1 VNNEA
6 ERSVDENIDAMT
18 EAEAKESLR
27 DFARE
32 NRRLRTILDGV
43 AKSGA
48 GVGAIVEVYVSNEGM
63 TTSVGVAVC
72 RADVDEIAFAKSLND
87 GLAGLA
93 AVLGGVMDETTV
105 TLKGVTAEKVRR

>member
-1 VNNEA
+1 MSNEA
-6 ERSVDENIDAMT
+6 ERSVDASIDAMT
-18 EAEAKESLR
+18 EAGAKESLR

-72 RADVDEIAFAKSLND
+72 RADVDEIAFAKSLNE
-87 GLAGLA
+87 GLSKLA
-93 AVLGGVMDETTV
+93 SVLGGVMNEATFA
-105 TLKGVTAEKVRR
+105 LKVVTAEKVRR

>member
-1 VNNEA
+1 MSNEA

-48 GVGAIVEVYVSNEGM
+48 GVGAVVEVYVANEGR
-63 TTSVGVAVC
+63 TSSVGVAVC
-72 RADVDEIAFAKSLND
+72 RADVDEIAFAKSLSG
-87 GLAGLA
+87 GLSKLA
-93 AVLGGVMDETTV
+93 DVLGGAMNEATFS
-105 TLKGVTAEKVRR
+105 LKGVTAGMPQ

>member
-1 VNNEA
+1 MVA
-6 ERSVDENIDAMT
+6 RGARVGV
-18 EAEAKESLR
+18 SL
-27 DFARE
+27 E
-32 NRRLRTILDGV
+32 HG
-43 AKSGA
+43 SQG
-48 GVGAIVEVYVSNEGM
+48 
-63 TTSVGVAVC
+63 TSVGVAVC